1 MRGELLKLEINDRKF
16 GPNVARVAATSGI
29 KVLRTPTVRHEPMLS
44 VSAFSI
50 SVRGACLG
58 HFLILHEKHLSR
70 LRRRLYSVLQSSS
83 TSSRAWAALS
93 APLPN
98 HPNDPPFFLS
108 TNEKNASSLC
118 LVAGRGASV
127 FSKQGFARSRFPC
140 SMHLFVKT
148 R

>member
-1 MRGELLKLEINDRKF
+1 
-16 GPNVARVAATSGI
+16 
-29 KVLRTPTVRHEPMLS
+29 MLS

-83 TSSRAWAALS
+83 TSSRPWPALS

-98 HPNDPPFFLS
+98 HPNDPPFFLYR
-108 TNEKNASSLC
+108 TETDAPPLC
-118 LVAGRGASV
+118 LVAGTGASL
-127 FSKQGFARSRFPC
+127 FSQQGRARRRRRRSR
-140 SMHLFVKT
+140 HLSLKALQPK
-148 R
+148 

>member
-58 HFLILHEKHLSR
+58 HFLILHEKQLSR
-70 LRRRLYSVLQSSS
+70 LRRRLFSFHKRKERVLS
-83 TSSRAWAALS
+83 
-93 APLPN
+93 LPGCW
-98 HPNDPPFFLS
+98 
-108 TNEKNASSLC
+108 KRRIR
-118 LVAGRGASV
+118 V
-127 FSKQGFARSRFPC
+127 Q
-140 SMHLFVKT
+140 
-148 R
+148 